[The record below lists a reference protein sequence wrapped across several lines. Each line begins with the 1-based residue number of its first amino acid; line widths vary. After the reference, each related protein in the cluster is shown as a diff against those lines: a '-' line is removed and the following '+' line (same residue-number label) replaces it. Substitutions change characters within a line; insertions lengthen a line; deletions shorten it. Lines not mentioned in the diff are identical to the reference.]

1 MNGEATQGLFSALGH
16 RPFALLWAG
25 QATSR
30 LGDNIYTVALAWW
43 VLRETGSAAAMGG
56 VLICSVAPV
65 VALALAGGVAV
76 DRLPRLPVML
86 TADIVRGLIAA
97 VLAVAAAADV
107 LDLWH
112 VFLASAVFGFSQ
124 AFFQPAYT
132 AVVPQISAPADLPS
146 ANSLTALSQQIGQ
159 VAGPA
164 IGGICIAFGGSWLGF
179 AVNAASFAVSTGT
192 LAAIDWRAIPAVA
205 GERGQGVLA
214 DARAG
219 LAAVFRE
226 PWLWFTISLASLA
239 NLLLMGPMRIALPFL
254 LIEERGES
262 AWAYGLVL
270 TMGAA
275 GSIAVAVWLGRR
287 PRLRRRGLIAYTALM
302 ANGLM
307 LLIFAANGPLPAF
320 WGAALVGGGA
330 LGLFE
335 LIWVGTLQEMVPGH
349 LLGRVA
355 SVDFVGSFGLVP
367 VGVALAGLSTGALGA
382 REVLVIGGAG
392 MVLMPLLGLLHPAI
406 RRLD

>member
-1 MNGEATQGLFSALGH
+1 M
-16 RPFALLWAG
+16 
-25 QATSR
+25 SR

-43 VLRETGSAAAMGG
+43 VLRETGSAAAMGT
-56 VLICSVAPV
+56 VLVCSVAPV
-65 VALALAGGVAV
+65 VVLALVGGVVV

-86 TADIVRGLIAA
+86 VADVVRGTIAIF
-97 VLAVAAAADV
+97 LAVAAAADF
-107 LDLWH
+107 LELWH
-112 VFLASAVFGFSQ
+112 VFVASVVFGFAQ

-132 AVVPQISAPADLPS
+132 AVVPQLNPAKDLPS

-164 IGGICIAFGGSWLGF
+164 IGAVFIALGGAWLGF
-179 AVNAASFAVSTGT
+179 AVNAASFGISAITI
-192 LAAIDWRAIPAVA
+192 LAIDRDQVPAIA
-205 GERGQGVLA
+205 GHGGHGILA

-219 LAAVFRE
+219 LAAVFKE

-239 NLLLMGPMRIALPFL
+239 NILLMGPMRIALPFL
-254 LIEERGES
+254 LIHERGDS

-275 GSIAVAVWLGRR
+275 GSIAAAVWLGRR
-287 PRLRRRGLIAYTALM
+287 PRLRRRGLLAYSAM
-302 ANGLM
+302 MVNGGM
-307 LLIFAANGPLPAF
+307 LLVFAANGPLPAF

-330 LGLFE
+330 LGVFE
-335 LIWVGTLQEMVPGH
+335 LIWVGTLQELVPAH

-367 VGVALAGLSTGALGA
+367 IGVAVAGLATGTLGA
-382 REVLVIGGAG
+382 QEVLLVGGVG
-392 MVLMPLLGLLHPAI
+392 MLLVPLLGLFHPAI